1 VLLSPLSRPL
11 TGSASL
17 DRVRNARGFTLIE
30 LLIIVAIVAIVSA
43 LAMAGYR
50 MARVRA
56 GEGAAISALQA
67 INQAQLAFSQT
78 CGNQRYAPTL
88 VSLGVPVPATGEAF
102 LSPDLTVSDP
112 VLKSGYQITMTGT
125 PATSDVQTCN
135 GVTPVES
142 YQVTADPIQPGLSG
156 INYFGTNSSKAVFAD
171 VATFTGNMPET
182 GAPGHGAELR

>member
-1 VLLSPLSRPL
+1 
-11 TGSASL
+11 
-17 DRVRNARGFTLIE
+17 VRNARGFTLIE

-171 VATFTGNMPET
+171 VATYTGNMPEA